1 MILHLLHN
9 PALYRDCAAL
19 LTEHDTLLLL
29 DDATDDTFIR
39 SLTHLPCSVKVLDSA
54 DSRTKGQPLEPQR
67 ITVDEWVS
75 LVIAHRHS
83 MTWG

>member
-1 MILHLLHN
+1 MILHLLHT
-9 PALYRDCAAL
+9 PALYRDFAAL

-29 DDATDDTFIR
+29 DDAADDAFIR
-39 SLTHLPCSVKVLDSA
+39 SLTHLLCPLKVLDSA
-54 DSRTKGQPLEPQR
+54 DNHAKGQPLAPER
-67 ITVDEWVS
+67 ITVDEWVR

>member
-29 DDATDDTFIR
+29 DDAATDAFIR
-39 SLTHLPCSVKVLDSA
+39 SLTQLPCSVKVLDSA
-54 DSRTKGQPLEPQR
+54 DNHANDQSLEPER
-67 ITVDEWVS
+67 ITVDEWVR